1 MNHLHT
7 QVVWQ
12 QWDKLLHKLYIDQN
26 AKNRAANRAE
36 QHTQHNHL
44 KSALGELSSLRFAQR
59 QKTHFTIFQSFFYI
73 SDCNVQMLWEWGETK
88 VQKEGE
94 CMSFFSKWTTPQL
107 VDIHHSITETGN
119 DKNARR
125 SFNSWSYTS
134 TLLWGRTI
142 NQLWLT
148 SPVVWSTH
156 QWNRKACLAHTFPPM
171 QSPSMLL
178 VQDPWG
184 TATQN
189 FTYSSH
195 SKPQLFINSVRYS
208 SSAVKIPLLLSNAHR
223 LLSR

>member
-1 MNHLHT
+1 MQRT
-7 QVVWQ
+7 EQ
-12 QWDKLLHKLYIDQN
+12 QIEQSNTHSTTTWKAHWVNYHHSNLHKDRRLI
-26 AKNRAANRAE
+26 
-36 QHTQHNHL
+36 
-44 KSALGELSSLRFAQR
+44 SP
-59 QKTHFTIFQSFFYI
+59 FFNLFFNI

-94 CMSFFSKWTTPQL
+94 CMSFFSKRTTPQL